1 MVTMPTKP
9 PIKPPTES
17 AKAEKFSLGALA
29 LPAFGPTMVSSIG
42 HGAIL
47 PIIAL
52 QARELGASVGQAA
65 LVVALVGI
73 GQLCASLP
81 SGALVARVG
90 ERRALTWTGLAEAVI
105 LVVAWRT
112 TDLLAFAII
121 ALMFGAAWSVFM
133 IARQG
138 FIIDAVPV
146 GYRARAMSTLGGA
159 YRLGVLIGPLLG
171 AIVIHRWGLSEV
183 FLLGA
188 LASVLAVAVVQAM
201 PDLSATSRAEQ
212 EASGHESVISVLR
225 AHRRVFATLG
235 TSVAVISG
243 ARAIRVALLPLW
255 CDHIGMSAA
264 ATSLIFG
271 IAAAVDLSLFYP
283 SGWIMDHY
291 GRRWVA
297 FSVVSTTAIGV
308 LLLTFTT
315 TFASVLAV
323 AILIAA
329 GNGLASGIV
338 MTLGADTAP
347 LLGRAQFLGGWRLCG
362 DLGGSGAPLLLGALA
377 VVMPLAG
384 ACWVLG
390 AVFLAGT
397 GWVSWW
403 TREFD
408 RTRAASPSENG
419 GVSADRYDSFDGL

>member
-1 MVTMPTKP
+1 MSLKP
-9 PIKPPTES
+9 PHES
-17 AKAEKFSLGALA
+17 TNAEKFSLSTIA
-29 LPAFGPTMVSSIG
+29 LPAFGPTIVSSIG

-52 QARELGASVGQAA
+52 QARHLGASVGQAA
-65 LVVALVGI
+65 LIVGLVGI
-73 GQLCASLP
+73 GQLLASLP
-81 SGALVARVG
+81 SGALVARIG
-90 ERRALTWTGLAEAVI
+90 ERRALTWTGLAEVAI

-112 TDLLAFAII
+112 TSLVAFAAV
-121 ALMFGAAWSVFM
+121 ALLFGAAWSVFM

-171 AIVIHRWGLSEV
+171 AVVIYRWGLAEV
-183 FLLGA
+183 FLVGA
-188 LASVLAVAVVQAM
+188 LASLTAVIVVQAM
-201 PDLSATSRAEQ
+201 PDLSAVSRAEQ
-212 EASGHESVISVLR
+212 EASGHESVLSVLR

-235 TSVAVISG
+235 TSVAVIAA
-243 ARAIRVALLPLW
+243 ARAIRISLLPLW
-255 CDHIGMSAA
+255 CDHLGLSPA

-315 TFASVLAV
+315 TFGSVLAV

-347 LLGRAQFLGGWRLCG
+347 RLGRAQFLGGWRLCG
-362 DLGGSGAPLLLGALA
+362 DVGGSSAPLLLGALA
-377 VVMPLAG
+377 AVMPLAG

-390 AVFLAGT
+390 GLFVAGT

-408 RTRAASPSENG
+408 RSRTRDPDLGESA
-419 GVSADRYDSFDGL
+419 SADRHDAFDGL

>member
-1 MVTMPTKP
+1 M
-9 PIKPPTES
+9 
-17 AKAEKFSLGALA
+17 
-29 LPAFGPTMVSSIG
+29 
-42 HGAIL
+42 
-47 PIIAL
+47 
-52 QARELGASVGQAA
+52 
-65 LVVALVGI
+65 
-73 GQLCASLP
+73 
-81 SGALVARVG
+81 ARVG

-105 LVVAWRT
+105 LVVAWKT
-112 TDLLAFAII
+112 TNLLAYAAI
-121 ALMFGAAWSVFM
+121 ALLFGAAWSVFM

-171 AIVIHRWGLSEV
+171 AVVIHQWGMSEV

-188 LASVLAVAVVQAM
+188 VASLLAVAVVQAM
-201 PDLSATSRAEQ
+201 PDLSAVSRAEQ
-212 EASGHESVISVLR
+212 EASGHESVVSVLR

-235 TSVAVISG
+235 TSVAVIAA

-255 CDHIGMSAA
+255 CDHIGLSPA

-308 LLLTFTT
+308 LLLTFAT
-315 TFASVLAV
+315 TFGSVLAV
-323 AILIAA
+323 AVLIAA

-347 LLGRAQFLGGWRLCG
+347 EVGRSQFLGGWRLCG
-362 DLGGSGAPLLLGALA
+362 DLGGSGSPLLLGALA
-377 VVMPLAG
+377 VVMPLAA

-390 AVFLAGT
+390 ALFIAGT

-408 RTRAASPSENG
+408 QFRTAAAEISRDE
-419 GVSADRYDSFDGL
+419 SADGYDAFDGL

>member
-1 MVTMPTKP
+1 MPVQP
-9 PIKPPTES
+9 PS
-17 AKAEKFSLGALA
+17 QSRKAENFSLRAIA

-42 HGAIL
+42 LGAIL

-52 QARELGASVGQAA
+52 QARQLGASVSQAA
-65 LVVALVGI
+65 LMVALVAI
-73 GQLCASLP
+73 GQLMASLP
-81 SGALVARVG
+81 AGALVARVG
-90 ERRALTWTGLAEAVI
+90 ERRALTWTGLIEAVV
-105 LVVAWRT
+105 LVIAWQT
-112 TDLLAFAII
+112 TNLVAFAGI
-121 ALMFGAAWSVFM
+121 ALLFGAAYSVFM

-138 FIIDAVPV
+138 FIIDAVPI

-171 AIVIHRWGLSEV
+171 AVVIHKWGMSEV

-188 LASVLAVAVVQAM
+188 VASLLAVVVVQAM
-201 PDLSATSRAEQ
+201 PDLSAVSRAEQ
-212 EASGHESVISVLR
+212 EASGHESVVSVLR

-235 TSVAVISG
+235 TSVTVIAA

-255 CDHIGMSAA
+255 CEHIGLSPA

-297 FSVVSTTAIGV
+297 FSVVSTTAVGV

-315 TFASVLAV
+315 NFASVLAV
-323 AILIAA
+323 ALLLAV

-347 LLGRAQFLGGWRLCG
+347 VVGRSQFLGGWRLCG

-390 AVFLAGT
+390 MLFVAGT

-408 RTRAASPSENG
+408 QFRAAAAAISREE
-419 GVSADRYDSFDGL
+419 SADGHDVFDGL